1 MFKYTKTACSI
12 GSTQSNEN
20 FNRVVSAKTQYTFM
34 LRFRKYFIPCCSNC
48 CSEKIRTGVII
59 KNMFF
64 LKMFSRLYII
74 LEILMYYTCMY
85 NIPVDFSY
93 WSCSREY
100 CLFLENVRPHMLEKW
115 IGKEIMK
122 KLEETG
128 LSSRGWAI
136 RTKGNTSR

>member
-74 LEILMYYTCMY
+74 FMRDINVLYMY
-85 NIPVDFSY
+85 VQ
-93 WSCSREY
+93 
-100 CLFLENVRPHMLEKW
+100 H
-115 IGKEIMK
+115 
-122 KLEETG
+122 
-128 LSSRGWAI
+128 
-136 RTKGNTSR
+136 TSRFFILKLFERILPFPGKCTTTHARKMNRKRDNEKARRNRVEFKRMGD